1 MYSFLRIQFHDLEL
15 VPRLPDSSH
24 QYPTSGNST
33 PYHIRVGKVSDIC
46 TAIVKESLYA
56 SIYDIE
62 HNFNVHVI

>member
-33 PYHIRVGKVSDIC
+33 PYHIRVGKVANIC
-46 TAIVKESLYA
+46 TDIVKESLYA

-62 HNFNVHVI
+62 HNFNVI

>member
-33 PYHIRVGKVSDIC
+33 PYHIRVGKVAN

-62 HNFNVHVI
+62 HNFNVI